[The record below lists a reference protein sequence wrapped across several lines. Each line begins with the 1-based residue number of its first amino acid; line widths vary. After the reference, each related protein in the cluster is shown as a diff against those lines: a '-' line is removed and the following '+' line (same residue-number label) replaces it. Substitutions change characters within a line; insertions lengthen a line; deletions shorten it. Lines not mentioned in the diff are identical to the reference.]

1 MLSFENKHKKWINDS
16 MATIFISIIK
26 LKAVCA
32 FEIVNTFDSHSRD
45 RGRITAVKWSDIAR
59 WDE

>member
-1 MLSFENKHKKWINDS
+1 

-59 WDE
+59 